1 MNRSDA
7 ERILALVDEIHGDL
21 RGRIVSERW
30 WLVWIVVGVDVL
42 LAYSTLQALLWSGD
56 DRSWLLATVRAV
68 NVLIIFLAIKFIHR
82 QAGGQRTA
90 TETYLWW
97 IWTTYLASTFA
108 VTLLE
113 TLAGLPAF
121 TLAPMFA
128 LLAAIAFSNMA
139 MVTDRFFLLHT
150 AFFLGVA
157 CAMSLLRDYQLVI
170 YAGCWFVILVALGLY
185 YRLTHVS
192 RATRHL

>member
-7 ERILALVDEIHGDL
+7 ERVLALVDEIHGDL

-42 LAYSTLQALLWSGD
+42 LAYSTLQALLWWGES
-56 DRSWLLATVRAV
+56 RPVVLTAVRTA
-68 NVLIIFLAIKFIHR
+68 NVLVIFLAIKFIHR
-82 QAGGQRTA
+82 RAGGQRTA

-108 VTLLE
+108 VSLLE
-113 TLAGLPAF
+113 DLAGLPAF
-121 TLAPMFA
+121 RLAFVFA
-128 LLAAIAFSNMA
+128 LLAAVAFSSMA

-150 AFFLGVA
+150 ALFLGAA
-157 CAMSLLRDYQLVI
+157 CTMSLLRDYQLVI
-170 YAGCWFVILVALGLY
+170 YAGCWFAVLVALGLY
-185 YRLTHVS
+185 YRLTLVS